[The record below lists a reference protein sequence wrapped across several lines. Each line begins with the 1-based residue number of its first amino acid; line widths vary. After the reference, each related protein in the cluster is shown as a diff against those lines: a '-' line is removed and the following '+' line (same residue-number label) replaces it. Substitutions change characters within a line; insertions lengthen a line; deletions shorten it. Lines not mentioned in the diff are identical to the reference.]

1 MSAKEVSK
9 SSPQSLSR
17 QSLSRQSL
25 SRRGLAKLAGLGAL
39 AGAVGAA
46 DALTGRPAEAAT
58 PEASGSGY
66 RVTPHIETYYKLAR
80 F

>member
-1 MSAKEVSK
+1 MSAKEVSR
-9 SSPQSLSR
+9 SSLHPV
-17 QSLSRQSL
+17 

-39 AGAVGAA
+39 AGVAGAAGALAAGAAAAAPGAA
-46 DALTGRPAEAAT
+46 DGETT
-58 PEASGSGY
+58 GY